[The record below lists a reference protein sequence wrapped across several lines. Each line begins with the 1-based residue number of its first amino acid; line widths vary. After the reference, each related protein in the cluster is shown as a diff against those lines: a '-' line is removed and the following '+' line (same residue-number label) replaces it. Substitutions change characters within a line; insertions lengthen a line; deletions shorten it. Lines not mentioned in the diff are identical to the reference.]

1 MFTTAFRRL
10 DDDDRKEKAEA
21 PLHGGFHP
29 CSPTNTTHAEQLIS
43 GVVRIV
49 VTVLWFLGDQ
59 RRRSTKV
66 WVLR

>member
-10 DDDDRKEKAEA
+10 DDDDRKEKAKA
-21 PLHGGFHP
+21 PPHGGFHPP
-29 CSPTNTTHAEQLIS
+29 CSPTNTTTHAEQFIS

-59 RRRSTKV
+59 R
-66 WVLR
+66 